1 MCSEGKKQTNTHFE
15 ILSYFLSA
23 DLLPE
28 TDSRRDELVCLR
40 GGDVGVYIRA
50 RLTWMF
56 ESERHERDRIRYNE
70 LRRENWTSCRF
81 HTDYFN
87 IEYLFWT

>member
-1 MCSEGKKQTNTHFE
+1 M
-15 ILSYFLSA
+15 
-23 DLLPE
+23 
-28 TDSRRDELVCLR
+28 
-40 GGDVGVYIRA
+40 GVYIRA

-56 ESERHERDRIRYNE
+56 ESERRGRDRIRYNE
-70 LRRENWTSCRF
+70 LKREDWTLHQF